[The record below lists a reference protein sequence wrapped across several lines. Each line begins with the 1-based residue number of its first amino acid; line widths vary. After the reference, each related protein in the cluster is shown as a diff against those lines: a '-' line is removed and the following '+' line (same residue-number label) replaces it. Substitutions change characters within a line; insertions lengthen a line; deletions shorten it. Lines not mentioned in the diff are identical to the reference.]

1 MDQPL
6 TGKVKKKGDY
16 QYEMHMR
23 LSIDQSH
30 SMTGVMEKEENCDYL
45 NQFRRSTVKPLKAEP
60 KFN

>member
-45 NQFRRSTVKPLKAEP
+45 NQFRRLST
-60 KFN
+60 